1 MTPSKSYLIDLLPLT
16 LTHKIK
22 SLNEEED
29 AEPLELDDLEMSL
42 IV

>member
-1 MTPSKSYLIDLLPLT
+1 MIPSKNYLIDMLPLT

-29 AEPLELDDLEMSL
+29 AEPLELDDLNMSL
-42 IV
+42 LV